1 MSVYSMVAASLE
13 DRVKML
19 QAQLAAVMEQ
29 SAKDVEL
36 RAKQQTTI
44 NEVRERAHTLRVEW
58 ERDLVGSLCWW
69 VGSCS

>member
-44 NEVRERAHTLRVEW
+44 NEVRERAHTLRVEC
-58 ERDLVGSLCWW
+58 GWW
-69 VGSCS
+69 GGAGFRC